1 MKSLFSF
8 LCFLSL
14 TGFYAQSIQDFSVP
28 TGYIKV
34 AEAKGDL
41 DKGGRDEIILAFD
54 TNIKASEQEG
64 SSNRI
69 DKLRMFY
76 ILKNENN
83 HLKVWK
89 ENSTFLLSGGTGFSP
104 EYNRLALSVKNNCLI
119 IEQEYSTNSR
129 HTQSYKHTFR
139 FQEGDF
145 YLIGSEDTFEDT
157 CDFKFINVINFSTGK
172 VVIDKEYSSC
182 DEQTKVLPDGY
193 KEFKHKF
200 QALVKMNDFK
210 IGEHTFRIPGS
221 KEDFVF

>member
-14 TGFYAQSIQDFSVP
+14 TGFYAQSIPDFSVP

-41 DKGGRDEIILAFD
+41 DKDGRDEIILAFD
-54 TNIKASEQEG
+54 TNIKASEHEG

-89 ENSTFLLSGGTGFSP
+89 ENSTFLLSGDTGFSP

-119 IEQEYSTNSR
+119 IEEEYSTNSR

-172 VVIDKEYSSC
+172 VVIDKNI
-182 DEQTKVLPDGY
+182 LP
-193 KEFKHKF
+193 
-200 QALVKMNDFK
+200 VMNK
-210 IGEHTFRIPGS
+210 QKYYPTGIKSLTTSFRHLS
-221 KEDFVF
+221 K